1 MFECCTSAR
10 MYVNEGRNLDYPN
23 PHVFGCFVH
32 TIADRLSQCTRGG
45 IIKIWYELG
54 DLNKEFIKSPPEYG
68 TGKVIWEQTNS
79 QQTQTLDQTTCDEP
93 LLPYMA
99 CPCIVA
105 SSFSFCDLHSSLMRI
120 VRNLDDV

>member
-79 QQTQTLDQTTCDEP
+79 QQTQTLDQEMVSN
-93 LLPYMA
+93 YMDQL
-99 CPCIVA
+99 IMVKQ
-105 SSFSFCDLHSSLMRI
+105 LIKVILI
-120 VRNLDDV
+120 